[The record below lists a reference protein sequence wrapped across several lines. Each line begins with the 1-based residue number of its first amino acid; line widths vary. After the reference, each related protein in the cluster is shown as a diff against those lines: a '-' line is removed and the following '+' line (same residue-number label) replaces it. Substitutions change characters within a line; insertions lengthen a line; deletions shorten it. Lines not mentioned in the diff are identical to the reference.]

1 MVVICIDLGEEE
13 EERPSLP
20 ARAITTLQK
29 SSQFKNLFEQLEF
42 MTNKRRMA
50 TKALVSIASRA
61 KIECLTAETRSDRA
75 FLEGTHEITF
85 SDEDI
90 KVRYPDH
97 RTPLYLA
104 TSINQIPFK
113 QALVDKGALVNLIPL
128 STLQAIGDSSL
139 ILHIYIYISL
149 LESIII
155 LIYELFHAFYS

>member
-1 MVVICIDLGEEE
+1 
-13 EERPSLP
+13 
-20 ARAITTLQK
+20 
-29 SSQFKNLFEQLEF
+29 
-42 MTNKRRMA
+42 MA
-50 TKALVSIASRA
+50 TKALVSNASRA

-75 FLEGTHEITF
+75 FLKGTHEITF

-90 KVRYPDH
+90 KVRYPNH

-128 STLQAIGDSSL
+128 SMLQAIGDSSL

-155 LIYELFHAFYS
+155 LIYELFHAFYSYFWNNDE